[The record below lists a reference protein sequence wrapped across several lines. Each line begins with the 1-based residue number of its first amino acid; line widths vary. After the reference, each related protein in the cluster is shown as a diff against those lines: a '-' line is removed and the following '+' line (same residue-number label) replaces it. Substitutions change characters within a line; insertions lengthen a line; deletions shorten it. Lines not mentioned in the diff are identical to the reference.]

1 MTEQEQASIVKFMRL
16 NNGEDIISEVIM
28 EDNFIV
34 LINPLKILYT
44 TSAKPGFLSISL
56 MQWVFTKISL
66 ENIFEMPKNAI
77 LLSSDPTDGLLDYYW
92 QTVLHFQSK
101 SEEHGKRVGFVEGDR
116 IPELDDE
123 IDQEEGE
130 DALKM
135 LEKLLE
141 SFKPNKGTLH

>member
-1 MTEQEQASIVKFMRL
+1 MTEPEEKSVVKFMRL
-16 NNGEDIISEVIM
+16 TSGEDIISEIIM

-66 ENIFEMPKNAI
+66 ENIFEMPKSAV

-92 QTVLHFQSK
+92 QTVMHFHSK
-101 SEEHGKRVGFVEGDR
+101 SEEHGKRVGFVEGDH

-123 IDQEEGE
+123 INQEEGE